1 VKQLIQP
8 LFALCLFLGAF
19 SANAQ
24 DLKITAKLQTNLP
37 SQTVFVV
44 GEPIR
49 LSIEI
54 DHPPGAVALVPEVL
68 PLPSAIAE
76 RTEERKHVRTALD
89 NRERDSYVIQ
99 LLAFEAGT
107 FTIPSFEISFSSTV
121 AKTRPLELEVNSDL
135 TEQEQI
141 IASSTLAQAI
151 AELEKMAAPNPN
163 TLDILID
170 DYTPLYILGGLILLT
185 VLFFLTRWFIQ
196 KYKTRKKEEE
206 LAAPPPPPRP
216 AHLVALERLEDL
228 RTSEFLAQRNFKAYF
243 VELSEI
249 MRSYLGQRYDFDSVE
264 LTVFELLRVLRDL
277 RTPGLDLG
285 HLEKILNEADF
296 VKFAK
301 YTPTDVEA
309 HTAINSAFELVE
321 RTAKKEEA
329 VDVSIQ

>member
-1 VKQLIQP
+1 MTHLIKP
-8 LFALCLFLGAF
+8 ILTLYLFLGAF

-24 DLKITAKLQTNLP
+24 GLEITAKLETSVP
-37 SQTVFVV
+37 SQTTFVV

-49 LSIEI
+49 LIVEI
-54 DHPPGAVALVPEVL
+54 DHPPGSVALVPEIL

-89 NRERDSYVIQ
+89 TRERDSYVIQ

-121 AKTRPLELEVNSDL
+121 AKTKPLELEITSDL

-151 AELEKMAAPNPN
+151 AELEKMAAPNPS
-163 TLDILID
+163 TLDILVD
-170 DYTPLYILGGLILLT
+170 DYTPIYVLGGLILLT
-185 VLFFLTRWFIQ
+185 FVFFLTRWFIQ
-196 KYKTRKKEEE
+196 KYKARRKAEE
-206 LAAPPPPPRP
+206 LSAPPPPPRP
-216 AHLVALERLEDL
+216 AHLIALERLEDL
-228 RTSEFLAQRNFKAYF
+228 RTSEFLAQQKFKSYF

-249 MRSYLGQRYDFDSVE
+249 MRTYLGQRYGFDSVE
-264 LTVFELLRVLRDL
+264 LTVVELLSVLRGL

-285 HLEKILNEADF
+285 HLEKILNDADF

-321 RTAKKEEA
+321 RTAKKEED
-329 VDVSIQ
+329 VDVSVQ